1 MRLFI
6 AINPPEPVR
15 RLIHDGTASLRD
27 ADLPA
32 RWVNTGQL
40 HLTLKFLGEM
50 REQRLPALK
59 EALLEAATGCPPFEL
74 KLEGIGAFP
83 SLRRPRVIW
92 LGVEATLPLRALKHD
107 IEHAFAQLGIDRESR
122 AFHPHFTLGRARD
135 RAEAGEFR
143 ALERLARGV
152 EVRGG
157 FEVEAVDLVRSRLGP
172 GGPHYSVEA
181 SARFESGE

>member
-6 AINPPEPVR
+6 AINPPEAVR

-27 ADLPA
+27 AGLPA
-32 RWVNTGQL
+32 RWVDTDQI
-40 HLTLKFLGEM
+40 HLTLKFLGEV
-50 REQRLPALK
+50 REQRLPSLE
-59 EALLEAATGCPPFEL
+59 EALREAASGSSPFEL
-74 KLEGIGAFP
+74 GLRGIGAFP

-107 IEHAFAQLGIDRESR
+107 IEHAYAQLGIARESR

-135 RAEAGEFR
+135 RAQAGELR
-143 ALERLARGV
+143 ALERLAGAV

-172 GGPHYSVEA
+172 GGARYSVEA
-181 SARFESGE
+181 SARFESDA